1 MSPPSIVLRFLV
13 LLGLLVSCQASPA
26 DTQQSDAHPK
36 PPAADTVTKLTEK
49 TTQHTAPLEPPVPVE
64 KPALRT
70 ATVSSKAATPSTTSG
85 AKSAATPPAKP
96 AMRTSGPAPLR
107 PEVASTEPASVVRPN
122 HQSWDALLRTYVSS
136 SGRVD
141 YRRWQADMD
150 QLDTY
155 LETLS
160 QQAPQKDWP
169 AAEVKA
175 YWINAYNAFTVKLVL
190 ENYPL
195 QSIRDLDGGNPWD
208 RKWIEIGDN
217 TYSLNQIEHQIL
229 RPRFRDAR
237 IHFAINCAAA
247 SCPPL
252 FNRAFTASNTERLLT
267 QLTEAF
273 INNPV
278 YNTITEEQAEVSKIF
293 EWYAEDFGDLRSYLN
308 QYSRTNIGP
317 DTPITFKAYDW
328 ALNA

>member
-1 MSPPSIVLRFLV
+1 
-13 LLGLLVSCQASPA
+13 
-26 DTQQSDAHPK
+26 
-36 PPAADTVTKLTEK
+36 
-49 TTQHTAPLEPPVPVE
+49 
-64 KPALRT
+64 
-70 ATVSSKAATPSTTSG
+70 
-85 AKSAATPPAKP
+85 
-96 AMRTSGPAPLR
+96 MRTSGPAPLR